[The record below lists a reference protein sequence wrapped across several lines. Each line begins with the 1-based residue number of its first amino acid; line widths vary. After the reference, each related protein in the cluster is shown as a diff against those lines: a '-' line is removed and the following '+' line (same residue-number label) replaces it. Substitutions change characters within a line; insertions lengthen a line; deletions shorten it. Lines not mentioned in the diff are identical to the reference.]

1 MVKAKHH
8 PFIYPFFKWFAVRLL
23 KHNFSSIEIIGKVNS
38 QNKSVLLVAN
48 HIGWWDGF
56 WAMYLNLKVFNKK
69 FHFMMLEENLKK
81 HWYFNY
87 SGGFSVKK
95 NSKSML
101 ESIDYSCKL
110 LKNPENLVLLY
121 PSGKLLSSY
130 NTNIQFEKGAERI
143 IKNVN
148 KDSVVVMLC
157 AIYDYWNQKKPA
169 LKLYIK
175 ELVTPN
181 EAEKEYQEFYI
192 ACMQLQLKQSL

>member
-8 PFIYPFFKWFAVRLL
+8 PFIYPFLKWFAARLL
-23 KHNFSSIEIIGKVNS
+23 KHNFSSIEIIGNVNS

-101 ESIDYSCKL
+101 ESIDYSCEL
-110 LKNPENLVLLY
+110 LKNSQHLVLIY

-130 NTNIQFEKGAERI
+130 NTNIQFGKGAERI
-143 IKNVN
+143 IANGN
-148 KDSVVVMLC
+148 KESVVVMLC
-157 AIYDYWNQKKPA
+157 AICDYWNKKKPA

-181 EAEKEYQEFYI
+181 EAEKQYREFYT
-192 ACMQLQLKQSL
+192 ACMQLQLNQSL